1 MPATFDDVG
10 ECVDSVLR
18 RVGRKVV
25 LAVPLGLGKPVP
37 VIDEFWRRA
46 LRDPQLELTIVTALT
61 LRRPL
66 PSGELERRYA
76 GPLLERVFGDYREP
90 EYVAALRAGT
100 VPPNVRVI
108 EFYLEPGAAL
118 DVAHAQQHYLS
129 ANYTHVAR
137 DLAARG
143 VNVVAQ
149 LVARRAGGG
158 ETRFSLGS
166 NPDVTLDL
174 LPHLEA
180 LRRAGQP
187 VATIASVHAQMPY
200 VYGTAELPAEA
211 FDAVLDDPRDD
222 SVLFGP
228 PNAPLS
234 TVDHAIGLHV
244 SALVRDGGTLQ
255 IGIGE
260 LGDAVCYALLLR
272 HQQNVAWQQA
282 LQDVG
287 TERNAAGLVEAQG
300 GREPFRDGLFASTEM
315 FVDQMLDLHRA
326 GILRRRVYDSL
337 PLSRLIATG
346 QAGDRFDARILG
358 DLPHV
363 GIGPRLDAAQFE
375 HLRHFGVFR
384 QDCEW
389 RDGRIRSPEGEW
401 IEADLA
407 DPRATAALAA
417 HCLGREL
424 RNGHVLHAG
433 FFLGPRGFYAALREM
448 PERELRQFDM
458 RGVGRINQLLGHD
471 FELRLLQRREARFV
485 NATMMVTLLGAAISD
500 TLEDGRVVSGVGGQY
515 NFVAMAHALPGA
527 RSVLC
532 LRATRTKDGRTRS
545 NLVWSHG
552 NATIPRHLRDLVVT
566 EYGVADLRG
575 RTDAEC
581 VAALLNVADSRFQ
594 SGLLAEAQAAKKLPP
609 GYEIPAPFRQNLP
622 DRLERALRS
631 HRRAGL
637 FTDYPFGTDLTAE
650 EVVLGRALRRLRDA
664 TSTPWGR
671 LRTVLAASLERG
683 HEDDLPA
690 LRRMGLGEPTDRR
703 ERLLRS
709 LVTWALHRAGTTC
722 TCACEHRQAARHWCH
737 CADLQ

>member
-1 MPATFDDVG
+1 MPAAYDDVG
-10 ECVDSVLR
+10 ECVEATLR
-18 RVGRKVV
+18 RVGRRVV
-25 LAVPLGLGKPVP
+25 LAVPIGIGKPVP
-37 VIDEFWRRA
+37 LVDEFWRRA
-46 LRDPQLELTIVTALT
+46 LRDPGLDLTIVTALT
-61 LRRPL
+61 LRRPAAG
-66 PSGELERRYA
+66 SELERRYA

-90 EYVAALRAGT
+90 EYVAALRAGR

-118 DVAHAQQHYLS
+118 DVEHSQQHYLS

-137 DLAARG
+137 DIAARG

-149 LVARRAGGG
+149 LVARRVVGG
-158 ETRFSLGS
+158 EARYSLGS

-174 LPHLEA
+174 LPHLDA
-180 LRRAGQP
+180 ARRAGRE
-187 VATIASVHAQMPY
+187 VTVIASVHAQMPY
-200 VYGTAELPAEA
+200 LPGSAELPAEA

-222 SVLFGP
+222 GMLFGP

-234 TVDHAIGLHV
+234 SVDHAIALHA

-260 LGDAVCYALLLR
+260 LGDALCYALLLR
-272 HQQNVAWQQA
+272 HQQNGAWAQA
-282 LQDVG
+282 LRDVG
-287 TERNAAGLVEAQG
+287 TERNAPGLVDAEG
-300 GREPFRDGLFASTEM
+300 GREPFREGLFASTEM
-315 FVDQMLDLHRA
+315 FVDQMLELYRA

-337 PLSRLIATG
+337 PLSRLVASG
-346 QAGDRFDARILG
+346 QATERFDARILG

-363 GIGPRLDAAQFE
+363 GVGPRLDAAQFA

-389 RDGRIRSPEGEW
+389 QGGRIRSPEGEW

-407 DPRATAALAA
+407 DPRAVAALAA
-417 HCLGREL
+417 SCLGREL

-458 RGVGRINQLLGHD
+458 RGVGRINQLYGPD
-471 FELRLLQRREARFV
+471 AELRVLQRRDARFV
-485 NATMMVTLLGAAISD
+485 NTTMMATLLGAAVSD

-527 RSVLC
+527 RSILC
-532 LRATRTKDGRTRS
+532 LRATRTKAGETRS
-545 NLVWSHG
+545 NLVWSYG

-566 EYGVADLRG
+566 EYGIADLRG

-594 SGLLAEAQAAKKLPP
+594 PALLAAAKAARKLPADYQVP
-609 GYEIPAPFRQNLP
+609 DVFRANLP
-622 DRLERALRS
+622 GQLERALGS

-637 FTDYPFGTDLTAE
+637 FTELPFGTDLTAE
-650 EVVLGRALRRLRDA
+650 EVDLGRALRHLREA
-664 TSTPWGR
+664 TATPWGR
-671 LRTVLAASLERG
+671 IRTVAAASLERSRD
-683 HEDDLPA
+683 EDLAA
-690 LRRMGLGEPTDRR
+690 LRRMGLDRPASRR
-703 ERLLRS
+703 ERLLAS
-709 LVTWALHRAGTTC
+709 LVAWALHRT
-722 TCACEHRQAARHWCH
+722 RPAADAEGAAAH
-737 CADLQ
+737 